1 MKLPPGLRPFGEM
14 IETLFSDIG
23 FNSIGNERYTSC
35 RIRCVSFS
43 HRDRGR
49 TINLSSFKHILVA
62 SVLTALAACGG
73 GGSGGGDT
81 SSSPGTVSLGLSDAP
96 VGDLSEVVI
105 TIDGIELRRKDGDD
119 CDDETESDDCAYIDH
134 FTDEG
139 DVVDTVQVDLLKL
152 QGSDNKIIVEEIE
165 LEAGEYDQL
174 RLSVIDEDTNYSWV
188 KEKATGDALK
198 LLKVPSG
205 ELKLGGFTVESGGV
219 QVFIIEFNL
228 HKAMTYNPGPPGP
241 DRYILKPRGVR
252 VVDVETAASI
262 SGEVSSELLNGTPPC
277 DVNVGNVIYLYQGHD
292 LDVDNLADNFDSDE
306 DDLAPDTAIAPYA
319 SEIVAADGS
328 YEIAYLAPGNYT
340 LAFTCE
346 AEEDDSEVWDDIV
359 IPSPDT
365 QIIELEIAEG
375 GTRVCNLP
383 IADGFC
389 KPVIP

>member
-1 MKLPPGLRPFGEM
+1 M
-14 IETLFSDIG
+14 I
-23 FNSIGNERYTSC
+23 RYNLY
-35 RIRCVSFS
+35 RIRWVSFS
-43 HRDRGR
+43 HRERGR
-49 TINLSSFKHILVA
+49 TINLSSFKHILAA

-105 TIDGIELRRKDGDD
+105 TIDGIELKRKDGDD

-198 LLKVPSG
+198 LLKVPSD

-228 HKAMTYNPGPPGP
+228 HKAMTYNPGP

-262 SGEVSSELLNGTPPC
+262 SGVVDSALFDGNSTQPC
-277 DVNVGNVIYLYQGHD
+277 SDKADINVGNVIYLYQGHG
-292 LDVDNLADNFDSDE
+292 LNVDNLADNFDSDV
-306 DDLAPDTAIAPYA
+306 DDSAPDTAIAPYA
-319 SEIVAADGS
+319 SEIVAADGT
-328 YEIAYLAPGNYT
+328 YEIAYLAPGDYT

-346 AEEDDSEVWDDIV
+346 AEKDDSEVWDDIV

-365 QIIELEIAEG
+365 QIIELNIAEG
-375 GTRVCNLP
+375 ESRVCNLP
-383 IADGFC
+383 LVGGSC
-389 KPVIP
+389 